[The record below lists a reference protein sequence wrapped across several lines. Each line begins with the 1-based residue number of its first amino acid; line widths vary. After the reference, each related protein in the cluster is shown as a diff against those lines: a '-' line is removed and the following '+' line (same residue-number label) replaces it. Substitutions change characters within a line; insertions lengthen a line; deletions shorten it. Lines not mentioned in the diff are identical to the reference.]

1 MARDVPKPDSRSFA
15 ASEVRWQDSA
25 LCNGEPLETFVPDKE
40 TEEGL
45 ATARQTCDLCS
56 VRVNCVRYALTYGLR
71 GYWGG
76 TDTAERKRL
85 RAKKDRAKCPSC
97 TSRNVIRLEGTPEAL
112 CLACGM
118 SWQTADAATPRKLQ
132 RAPQAEAA

>member
-1 MARDVPKPDSRSFA
+1 MVTTDTPKPDSRSYT
-15 ASEVRWQDSA
+15 ASEVRWQDDA
-25 LCNGEPLETFVPDKE
+25 LCNGARENFVPDKE

-45 ATARQTCDLCS
+45 AQAKHTCDICP
-56 VRVNCVRYALTYGLR
+56 VRVNCMRYALTYGLR

-97 TSRNVIRLEGTPEAL
+97 ESRNVIRLEDAPAAL

-118 SWQTADAATPRKLQ
+118 SWPTADAATPRKL
-132 RAPQAEAA
+132 RAASETEAA